1 MTEIFGNITLIRGD
15 GRELL
20 PLMAPRSYDLALADP
35 LASFDTPADI
45 PAVCFAQLVRVSLN
59 QIVWNGN
66 LFDLPETRG
75 VICWD
80 RMYRGEKRPQ
90 WVMAWTSF
98 DLPPK
103 IFKYTPRGRIV
114 GGRVNKPVALWRWL
128 LSRFAEPGQRIL
140 SPFGGNLNLIIAA
153 HGLSFPLT
161 LLEHDIERYET
172 ACRWLQEHRPPDSGQ

>member
-66 LFDLPETRG
+66 LFGLPETRG
-75 VICWD
+75 VIC
-80 RMYRGEKRPQ
+80 
-90 WVMAWTSF
+90 
-98 DLPPK
+98 
-103 IFKYTPRGRIV
+103 
-114 GGRVNKPVALWRWL
+114 
-128 LSRFAEPGQRIL
+128 
-140 SPFGGNLNLIIAA
+140 
-153 HGLSFPLT
+153 
-161 LLEHDIERYET
+161 
-172 ACRWLQEHRPPDSGQ
+172 